1 MSLIIDGRTGEI
13 IGTTERKAAK
23 QARPAFEGTTVKGG
37 KVVRTKVIP
46 KPNITKV
53 NRRVTTI
60 SSGEDPITPAELF
73 KRLLQGTSIT
83 EMMIR
88 EAEKKL
94 GIKIPRHRL

>member
-1 MSLIIDGRTGEI
+1 MSVIIDGRTGEI

-23 QARPAFEGTTVKGG
+23 QARPAFEGKTVKG

-53 NRRVTTI
+53 NRRVTTT